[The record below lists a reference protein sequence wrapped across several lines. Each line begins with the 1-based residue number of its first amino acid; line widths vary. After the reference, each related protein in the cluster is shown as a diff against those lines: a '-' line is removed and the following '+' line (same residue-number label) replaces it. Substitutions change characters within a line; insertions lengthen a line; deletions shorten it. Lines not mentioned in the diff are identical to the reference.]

1 MSNAADLAKF
11 ANDGLSGA
19 VLQVKQYRKT
29 DTFSSSSTSFVD
41 VTDFELDITPS
52 STSSDIFIICNLMC
66 HHDSALQ
73 DEFRLQRKI
82 GSGSF
87 ATFGSVPSDRVMFS
101 SGYFGSNTSAT
112 GNFSFLDSPATTDTV
127 TYKLQFRSR
136 HSNTFVLNHDWN
148 SDEGGISVMIL
159 QEIAG

>member
-1 MSNAADLAKF
+1 MALTKIGDAGMPA
-11 ANDGLSGA
+11 GA

-29 DTFSSSSTSFVD
+29 ALFTSSSTSFVD

-52 STSSDIFIICNLMC
+52 STSSNILIICNLLC
-66 HHDSALQ
+66 HHDSNLQ

-87 ATFGSVPSDRVMFS
+87 ATFGSVPSDRVMFT
-101 SGYFGSNTSAT
+101 SGYYGSGTSSTANLT
-112 GNFSFLDSPATTDTV
+112 FLDSPATTDTV
-127 TYKLQFRSR
+127 TYKLQFRTRQSQ
-136 HSNTFVLNHDWN
+136 TFVLNDDWN
-148 SDEGGISVMIL
+148 SDDAGISVMIL